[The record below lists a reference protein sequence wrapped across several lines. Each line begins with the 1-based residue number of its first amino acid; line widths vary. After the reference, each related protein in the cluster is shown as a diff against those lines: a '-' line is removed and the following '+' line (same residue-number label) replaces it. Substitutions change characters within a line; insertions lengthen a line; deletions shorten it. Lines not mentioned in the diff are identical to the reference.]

1 MRRVEVRRGGARPAE
16 DLEEAIVWG
25 DRPEEVGCV
34 VAFIGVVRGLNR
46 SGARVS
52 ELVVEGD
59 EAEVRRELEEL
70 ASRALSVRGVK
81 GVHIS
86 VSLGRLRVGDEITRI
101 VVAAWGKDEAFKA
114 TRMLIDAI
122 KASPKIR
129 VREVLE
135 EGGDSKQAYQ
145 DA

>member
-1 MRRVEVRRGGARPAE
+1 MRRVEVRKGGARPAE

-34 VAFIGVVRGLNR
+34 VAFIGVVRRLSR

-101 VVAAWGKDEAFKA
+101 VVAAWGRDEAFRA
-114 TRMLIDAI
+114 ARMLIDAI

-135 EGGDSKQAYQ
+135 EGGDSK
-145 DA
+145 